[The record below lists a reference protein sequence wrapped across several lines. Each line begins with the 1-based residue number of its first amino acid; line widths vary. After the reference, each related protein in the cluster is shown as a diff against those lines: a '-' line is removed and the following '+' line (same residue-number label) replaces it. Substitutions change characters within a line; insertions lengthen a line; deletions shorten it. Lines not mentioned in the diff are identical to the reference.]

1 MPEYWFSLISYFPVL
16 IQKNMGQREPGSG
29 IFCAVSYVS
38 TTQNFIH
45 NNFKLNVPYLE
56 QTCLGK
62 APREMPRNLQ
72 IFTAKTLLI

>member
-1 MPEYWFSLISYFPVL
+1 MPKYGFSLIPYFPVL
-16 IQKNMGQREPGSG
+16 IRKNMSQRKPGFG
-29 IFCAVSYVS
+29 IFYAVSCIS
-38 TTQNFIH
+38 ITQNFTH